1 MNMNTANQDY
11 DSTVVQFDGDADRP
25 DTLQFT
31 AVAVAQS
38 GAKQRSPQYIA
49 QQTSFDDFTP
59 GLNPLVNASAFLLM
73 EMIRIKRGHVEAIE
87 EMRNRLEAEVRSFT
101 KQAQAVSLKEAEIT
115 AASYLLCTAIDES
128 ITSSKIQG
136 AGAEWSGKSLL
147 STFHKETHGGEVFFQ
162 VLDRTMQQPASNL
175 YLLELIYLLLSL
187 GFEGK
192 YRHQDRG
199 PLTLES
205 LRDSLFKQI
214 RLLRGEP
221 SPDLSKKID
230 HRTFKNKTYAYVPMW
245 LIGAVVVFC
254 LAVIFWGFSYT
265 LEKKAEPLLA
275 QYASHSPKSQPYVE
289 PAGPEPHP
297 EQAAPAAPENPG
309 TNNSTATEASR

>member
-1 MNMNTANQDY
+1 MNNVNADY
-11 DSTVVQFDGDADRP
+11 DSTVVQFNGDDERP
-25 DTLQFT
+25 ESLKFA
-31 AVAVAQS
+31 AVAVAQ
-38 GAKQRSPQYIA
+38 GGPKQRSPQYIA

-73 EMIRIKRGHVEAIE
+73 EMIKIKKGHVEDIE
-87 EMRNRLEAEVRSFT
+87 EFRNRLEAEVRSFT
-101 KQAQAVSLKEAEIT
+101 KQARAVSLKEAEIT
-115 AASYLLCTAIDES
+115 AASYLICTAIDES
-128 ITSSKIQG
+128 VTSSKIPG
-136 AGAEWSGKSLL
+136 AVAEWSAKSLL
-147 STFHKETHGGEVFFQ
+147 STFHKETQGGEVFFQ

-221 SPDLSKKID
+221 TPDLSKKID

-245 LIGAVVVFC
+245 LVGALVCFC
-254 LAVIFWGFSYT
+254 LAVTFWGFSYT
-265 LEKKAEPLLA
+265 LEKKAEPLLVK
-275 QYASHSPKSQPYVE
+275 YSTHSPASRPYVE
-289 PAGPEPHP
+289 PTAPEPQP
-297 EQAAPAAPENPG
+297 EEAAPAPPENPG
-309 TNNSTATEASR
+309 SRNSTATEAKQ

>member
-1 MNMNTANQDY
+1 MSGPNSDY
-11 DSTVVQFDGDADRP
+11 DSTVVQFQDDGKP
-25 DTLQFT
+25 DSLKFA
-31 AVAVAQS
+31 AVAVAPG
-38 GAKQRSPQYIA
+38 GAKQRSAQYIA

-59 GLNPLVNASAFLLM
+59 GLNPMVNAAAFLLM
-73 EMIRIKRGHVEAIE
+73 EVIKIKRGHVEDIE
-87 EMRNRLEAEVRSFT
+87 ELRNRLEAELRSFT
-101 KQAQAVSLKEAEIT
+101 KQAQAVSLKESEIT

-128 ITSSKIQG
+128 VTSSRIPG
-136 AGAEWSGKSLL
+136 AEAEWSSKSLL

-162 VLDRTMQQPASNL
+162 VLDKTMQQPASNL

-192 YRHQDRG
+192 HRHQDRG

-205 LRDSLFKQI
+205 LRDSLFRQI

-221 SPDLSKKID
+221 IPDLSKKIN

-245 LIGAVVVFC
+245 LIAAVVAFC
-254 LAVIFWGFSYT
+254 LGVTFWGFSFT

-275 QYASHSPKSQPYVE
+275 QYATHAPKKQPYAE
-289 PAGPEPHP
+289 PIQPEPQP
-297 EQAAPAAPENPG
+297 EEAAPATPENPG
-309 TNNSTATEASR
+309 TNSTATEASR

>member
-1 MNMNTANQDY
+1 MNRPETDY
-11 DSTVVQFDGDADRP
+11 DSTVVQFDGDDSRP
-25 DTLQFT
+25 EALQFA
-31 AVAVAQS
+31 AVAAAPG

-73 EMIRIKRGHVEAIE
+73 EMIKLKRGHVEDIE
-87 EMRNRLEAEVRSFT
+87 EMRNRLEAEVRSFH
-101 KQAQAVSLKEAEIT
+101 KQAQAVSLKDAEIT
-115 AASYLLCTAIDES
+115 AASYLICTAIDES
-128 ITSSKIQG
+128 VTSSRMPG
-136 AGAEWSGKSLL
+136 AVAEWSSKSLL

-162 VLDRTMQQPASNL
+162 VLERTMQQPASNL

-192 YRHQDRG
+192 YRLQDRG

-214 RLLRGEP
+214 KLLRGEP

-245 LIGAVVVFC
+245 LIAAVVVFC
-254 LAVIFWGFSYT
+254 LGVTFWGFSYT
-265 LEKKAEPLLA
+265 LDQKAEPLLA
-275 QYASHSPKSQPYVE
+275 QYGTHSPKSQPYVE
-289 PAGPEPHP
+289 PAQPDPQPED
-297 EQAAPAAPENPG
+297 AATATPENPG
-309 TNNSTATEASR
+309 TNNSAATEANR